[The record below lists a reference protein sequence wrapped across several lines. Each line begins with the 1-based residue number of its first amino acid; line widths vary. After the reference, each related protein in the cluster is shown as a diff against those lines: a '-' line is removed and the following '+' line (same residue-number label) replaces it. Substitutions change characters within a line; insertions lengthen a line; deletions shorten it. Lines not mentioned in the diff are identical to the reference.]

1 SLKFLFK
8 YLLLLLRSALE
19 AVLPGVTPKASLQA
33 STPTYLLGLK
43 SCPGGGV

>member
-19 AVLPGVTPKASLQA
+19 AVLPRVTPKALLQT
-33 STPTYLLGLK
+33 STPAYLLGHNF
-43 SCPGGGV
+43 CPSSGV